1 MCVFHHLLKVFTFPP
16 KKDFLG
22 EKEANNESLGNKC
35 LPDVLFSPYVCSPQM
50 SALLISSELST
61 HTQSSSEPGGF
72 TGKAPRT
79 NFRLPGTAPGRQLS
93 PSFESALILSLLPWL
108 TALLSCLPTSPASS
122 QYQQCVSRRPLEA
135 QGLGS
140 WEGTWEVSTVIRVAL
155 SPLLVN
161 QTFLRHEE
169 WDHPG

>member
-1 MCVFHHLLKVFTFPP
+1 MFHHLLKVFTFPP

-35 LPDVLFSPYVCSPQM
+35 LPDALFSPYVCSPQM

-72 TGKAPRT
+72 TEKAIGKTEERVYPEQTSDSQARPLGG
-79 NFRLPGTAPGRQLS
+79 NFPHPLS
-93 PSFESALILSLLPWL
+93 QHSSSAFFLDSQ
-108 TALLSCLPTSPASS
+108 SCFPTSPASS

-140 WEGTWEVSTVIRVAL
+140 
-155 SPLLVN
+155 
-161 QTFLRHEE
+161 
-169 WDHPG
+169 